1 MIRSLNSLLEV
12 LNSNSV
18 QNVNIGSKES
28 KDVVLC
34 HAGVVM
40 SFAMIV
46 EEVIVLMECVR
57 ILHLV
62 EAEVE
67 YFPYSVGEGEDDTS
81 YGLILKLIQEYVCI
95 DFSFF

>member
-34 HAGVVM
+34 HVGVAM

-67 YFPYSVGEGEDDTS
+67 YFPYSEGEGEDDTS
-81 YGLILKLIQEYVCI
+81 YDLILKLIQ
-95 DFSFF
+95 